1 MGRDLPAADMVPHPG
16 SAGPYHPHFPH
27 PARRRYAAGVNVL
40 VVLGFTLPELTEEQR
55 ARISSAAGPDARLTV
70 ANSPEE
76 AREAASEAEVIL
88 GFVGPRL
95 FAAAPK
101 LRWVHA
107 IASGVDAFLF
117 PEFRESQVVLTGEKG
132 LVGGHL
138 ADHAFVLL
146 LALTRQLAASVRLGA
161 GAWGERM
168 ALRRREI
175 ELEGLTM
182 GIVGFGGTGRAIAR
196 RAAAFG
202 MECRAVDREPVPGS
216 PEVARVQTMQGF
228 PELLEHSDVVSICCP
243 LTEETGHLFD
253 AAAFE
258 RMKPT
263 ALLVN
268 VTRGEIVDGDALV
281 EALRQGQIAG
291 AGLDVAPQEPLPAE
305 HALWTLDNVVM
316 TPHTAGAS
324 QLRAARNV
332 ERFCENLVRL
342 RRGEPLV
349 GRVDKTLGY

>member
-1 MGRDLPAADMVPHPG
+1 MHILVITSLSLPALT
-16 SAGPYHPHFPH
+16 AGDVT
-27 PARRRYAAGVNVL
+27 RIEEAAGDGARVSIV
-40 VVLGFTLPELTEEQR
+40 ESEEDALR
-55 ARISSAAGPDARLTV
+55 LAADA
-70 ANSPEE
+70 E
-76 AREAASEAEVIL
+76 AIM
-88 GFVGPRL
+88 GFVSPAL
-95 FAAAPK
+95 LDAAPR

-107 IASGVDAFLF
+107 NASGVNRYLYPAF
-117 PEFRESQVVLTGEKG
+117 RDGDVILTSAKG
-132 LVGGHL
+132 LVGNPL
-138 ADHAFVLL
+138 ADHAFALL

-161 GAWGERM
+161 GAWGERL

-175 ELEGLTM
+175 ELEGLAM

-291 AGLDVAPQEPLPAE
+291 AGLDVAPEEPLPAD

-332 ERFCENLVRL
+332 DRFCENLVRL
-342 RRGEPLV
+342 RRGEPLA
-349 GRVDKTLGY
+349 GRVDKALGY